1 MSDIHKDDVIRGK
14 LVRARSSPIRTYK
27 ELTVGDVPLWYF
39 LWYELLLSIIGPLP
53 GGAGFLMRRKLYRAL
68 FGRLGVGLLLGCGV
82 SIRHPRG
89 ISLGDHV
96 TIDDYC
102 LIDARG
108 AGGAGVHLGDEVIV
122 NRNCMLQAKAGPI
135 HLGRRTSV
143 GSNSV
148 IVSTAGVEV
157 GEAVLMAGN
166 CYISAGVYRTDDLSR
181 PVMDQEAYSR
191 GPIRIGDGVWI
202 GTGAIILDSITVGKG
217 AVIGAGALVNRN
229 VPEGAIVAGVP
240 AKVLRYRTA
249 LT

>member
-1 MSDIHKDDVIRGK
+1 MGNIRKDEVIRGK

-53 GGAGFLMRRKLYRAL
+53 GGAGFLMRRNLYRAL

>member
-1 MSDIHKDDVIRGK
+1 VSDIHKDDAIRGK
-14 LVRARSSPIRTYK
+14 LVRARSSPIRTYR
-27 ELTVGDVPLWYF
+27 ELTVGDVPLWYILLYEF
-39 LWYELLLSIIGPLP
+39 LISVVGPLP
-53 GGAGFLMRRKLYRAL
+53 GGAGFLLRRKLYRAL
-68 FGRLGVGLLLGCGV
+68 FGRLGVGLLLGRSV
-82 SIRHPRG
+82 SIRHPQG

-108 AGGAGVHLGDEVIV
+108 AGREGVHLGDEVIV
-122 NRNCMLQAKAGPI
+122 NRNCALKAKRGQIRIGA
-135 HLGRRTSV
+135 RTSV

-166 CYISAGVYRTDDLSR
+166 CYISAGAYRTDDLSR
-181 PVMDQEAYSR
+181 PVMDQKVYSR

-202 GTGAIILDSITVGKG
+202 GTGAIILDSITVGQG
-217 AVIGAGALVNRN
+217 AVIGAGAVVNRD

-240 AKVLRYRTA
+240 AKVLRYRTELA
-249 LT
+249 